1 VKPQRIDDAV
11 IDDHDPTTAVPLDR
25 ITMAPDT
32 CVAEDDQGDDKE
44 RCGCADDAS
53 TLVADALPT
62 HTGNSGDA

>member
-32 CVAEDDQGDDKE
+32 CVAEDDQGDDN
-44 RCGCADDAS
+44 RAVR
-53 TLVADALPT
+53 LR
-62 HTGNSGDA
+62 